1 MLYDVLFQFIDSIPT
16 ITFLAWFM
24 ILLLFVYPV
33 VYNILLKSPKYVSI
47 NYEKKSYILCN
58 IMEVSVQVIITFI
71 ALTALWRQDINL
83 VDTANHKQNPQIL
96 INIATMYTM
105 KDVVELFVNK
115 KLAKSTIVHHICVI
129 MAYFY
134 VIRVL
139 TTDFNVE
146 GIFKCFIGYGGFTTL
161 AFPYKVYL
169 SLRFFIDRNGKLNNF
184 CKKYAFFHKLLL
196 VSVNI
201 TWQTFYFIKLII
213 TFYSTGSTILT
224 LLISGLV
231 YMVLM
236 AGWVQEEY
244 VVLDHIWKN

>member
-1 MLYDVLFQFIDSIPT
+1 MHPLVFHMLLMSQKYASVTYDKQ
-16 ITFLAWFM
+16 
-24 ILLLFVYPV
+24 
-33 VYNILLKSPKYVSI
+33 
-47 NYEKKSYILCN
+47 SYILCN
-58 IMEVSVQVIITFI
+58 ILEVIVLVIITYI
-71 ALTALWRQDINL
+71 AIVAIWREDINL
-83 VDTANHKQNPQIL
+83 VDTANHKQNPQM

-105 KDVVELFVNK
+105 KDVVEMFVNK
-115 KLAKSTIVHHICVI
+115 RIGKSTIVHHICVI